1 MLVAQSS
8 RTPASTRPTNS
19 LPLHHGSSS
28 LTPNAITPQPTLR
41 RGRDLRPTLCR
52 DLAAQLHT
60 IAHCNRHHWTKLA
73 STSTSSAT
81 VTSRRQFNHLRQMHH
96 DFSTLL
102 ARTGVTWEMEPN
114 KVNAPNEEGITR
126 ISRNMVL
133 SMTMISS
140 VTFNSSTATGK
151 LSHASTQEPP
161 NSYEEK
167 VMEGDF
173 FTKGIHINVFDD
185 EKDDMK
191 GLRHKRK
198 EIFSLGE
205 CCCKEGKTSNK
216 EMLDKIVSIWSDS
229 MSQRTTTSRAR
240 EERYK
245 GKTSQATSPISDPY
259 STKACMEL
267 LDIMQDVSTSAYFKL
282 MEKFTIE
289 HWRQMFIVMDAE
301 QRKQLIESLVEHWRQ
316 MFIQSVYVMC
326 LNLFN
331 FIVVDMSLNSSD
343 DSSSSIDSE
352 LDDYDDL
359 MDLVL
364 IMTIMT
370 SMLTGKMYT
379 IKFLIGHETRCYEN
393 FWMKKYVF
401 MNFCETLKEVAN
413 LCDEQQGVNQNQAV
427 EMAQVRQTI
436 TNEMWEN
443 YCRS

>member
-41 RGRDLRPTLCR
+41 RGRDSRPTLCR

-81 VTSRRQFNHLRQMHH
+81 VTSRRQKGRHYKNFKKHGFEYDYDILG
-96 DFSTLL
+96 D
-102 ARTGVTWEMEPN
+102 
-114 KVNAPNEEGITR
+114 I
-126 ISRNMVL
+126 
-133 SMTMISS
+133 
-140 VTFNSSTATGK
+140 FNSSTATGK

-161 NSYEEK
+161 NSDEEK

-216 EMLDKIVSIWSDS
+216 EMLDRIVSIWSDS

-240 EERYK
+240 EE
-245 GKTSQATSPISDPY
+245 
-259 STKACMEL
+259 
-267 LDIMQDVSTSAYFKL
+267 
-282 MEKFTIE
+282 
-289 HWRQMFIVMDAE
+289 
-301 QRKQLIESLVEHWRQ
+301 
-316 MFIQSVYVMC
+316 
-326 LNLFN
+326 
-331 FIVVDMSLNSSD
+331 
-343 DSSSSIDSE
+343 
-352 LDDYDDL
+352 
-359 MDLVL
+359 
-364 IMTIMT
+364 
-370 SMLTGKMYT
+370 
-379 IKFLIGHETRCYEN
+379 
-393 FWMKKYVF
+393 
-401 MNFCETLKEVAN
+401 
-413 LCDEQQGVNQNQAV
+413 
-427 EMAQVRQTI
+427 
-436 TNEMWEN
+436 
-443 YCRS
+443 